1 MTAPGGT
8 QFAAPMCIAMTALI
22 MRDTHSH

>member
-8 QFAAPMCIAMTALI
+8 QFAAPMCIAMAALI
-22 MRDTHSH
+22 MRDAHSH